1 MLVVVNF
8 LHLDSSTSEC
18 SLKTRT
24 DDSVIEGTVI
34 KGQSCD
40 ISFLSGFF
48 FFICV
53 ITAFKNF
60 NYGLDSCC
68 SQCCITETFLFSVG
82 FAGDVLRSGLNDGGK

>member
-1 MLVVVNF
+1 MA
-8 LHLDSSTSEC
+8 
-18 SLKTRT
+18 SLFCQ
-24 DDSVIEGTVI
+24 V
-34 KGQSCD
+34 
-40 ISFLSGFF
+40 FF

-60 NYGLDSCC
+60 NYGLGSCC